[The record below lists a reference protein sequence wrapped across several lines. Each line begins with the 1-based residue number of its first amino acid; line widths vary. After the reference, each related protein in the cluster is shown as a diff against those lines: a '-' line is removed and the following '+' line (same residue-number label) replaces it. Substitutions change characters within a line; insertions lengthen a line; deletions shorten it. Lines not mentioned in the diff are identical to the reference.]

1 MTCVWTRE
9 GAAALDAAVRTDLG
23 LTFAILDARAA
34 AGVIRLIALRRA
46 TRAVLLTFTQTRNGT
61 RGTWRHRP
69 ATRREILL
77 ANPEPSTLGTSR
89 KFRDVRAS
97 EILTVSISHSDPFRT
112 YGRYFAVLHQPTCCC
127 DRLRSSAQGG
137 LGETASDHEP

>member
-77 ANPEPSTLGTSR
+77 ANPEPST
-89 KFRDVRAS
+89 
-97 EILTVSISHSDPFRT
+97 H
-112 YGRYFAVLHQPTCCC
+112 GR
-127 DRLRSSAQGG
+127 
-137 LGETASDHEP
+137 